1 MEYSFYDFLKLL
13 GSLALFLYG
22 MKIMSEGLQ
31 KFAGDRLRKILT
43 AMTTNRVTGVL
54 TGVLITALIQ
64 SSSATTV
71 MVVSFVN
78 AGLLTLSQSIGV
90 IMGAN
95 IGTTVT
101 SQLVSFNLSEI
112 APVFLMAG
120 VIMVLFMNNPT
131 VQKIGEVVLGF
142 GVLFMGLTSM
152 SSAMSVLRDSP
163 LITSYLQTLD
173 NHFLGVL
180 FGFIMTAILQSSSVT
195 VSIVLLMA
203 SQGLLSL
210 PICFFIILGCN
221 MGSCVSA
228 LLASLSGN
236 KGAKRAAMIHFLF
249 NVFGSI
255 IIFTGLSIALEPITN
270 FFLSISGGNLG
281 RSVANAHT
289 TFKIIEVLFMFPCT
303 PLVVALTEKIIP
315 GEDQK
320 VHHNEL
326 QYITEISLK
335 SPATMIPQA
344 KNELKRM
351 ADMAQENLDRSIKGF
366 LNQSDEYL
374 NKIYHREEDINN
386 VSHAITDYLVKSNQ
400 LSLPLADQKILGSM
414 FYVVN
419 DIERI
424 GDHAENFADY
434 TKTEL
439 KHNTGLTGDA
449 KEEIKKMYEAV
460 SKLLKLSLESFM
472 AQDGVNTQE
481 DKLAEIAALEA
492 SIDKMERRYQKHHI
506 KRLAK
511 GDCEPRA
518 GLLFSDMLSELERIA
533 DHSVNIAYSMSDEDE
548 DEMLAAEN
556 EALATNN

>member
-1 MEYSFYDFLKLL
+1 MNYTIILALMGGL
-13 GSLALFLYG
+13 GLFLYG
-22 MKIMSEGLQ
+22 MKLMSDGLE
-31 KFAGDRLRKILT
+31 KAAGAKLRRILEIF
-43 AMTTNRVTGVL
+43 TTNRL
-54 TGVLITALIQ
+54 TGMLVGIFFTAVIQ
-64 SSSATTV
+64 SSSAATV

-78 AGLLTLSQSIGV
+78 AGLMNLSQAAGV
-90 IMGAN
+90 ILGAN

-131 VQKIGEVVLGF
+131 VQKVGEVILGF

-180 FGFIMTAILQSSSVT
+180 FGFIMTAILQSSS
-195 VSIVLLMA
+195 
-203 SQGLLSL
+203 
-210 PICFFIILGCN
+210 
-221 MGSCVSA
+221 
-228 LLASLSGN
+228 
-236 KGAKRAAMIHFLF
+236 AMIHFLF

-255 IIFTGLSIALEPITN
+255 IIFTGLSFALTPITN

-303 PLVVALTEKIIP
+303 PLVVALTEKIIR
-315 GEDQK
+315 GKDEK
-320 VHHNEL
+320 VHHNDL

-344 KNELKRM
+344 KNELRRM
-351 ADMAQENLDRSIKGF
+351 ANMAQENLDHAIHGF
-366 LNQSDEYL
+366 LNQSDEFVD
-374 NKIYHREEDINN
+374 KIYHREEDINN

-424 GDHAENFADY
+424 GDHAENFADF
-434 TKTEL
+434 TKTEI

-449 KEEIKKMYEAV
+449 KEEIKKMYTAV
-460 SKLLKLSLESFM
+460 SKLLKLSLECFM
-472 AQDGVNTQE
+472 EQDGVNKPE
-481 DKLAEIAALEA
+481 EKLAEIAILEA

-511 GDCEPRA
+511 GECEPRA

-548 DEMLAAEN
+548 DEILAAES
-556 EALATNN
+556 EALTAKN

>member
-1 MEYSFYDFLKLL
+1 MDYTIILALMGGL
-13 GSLALFLYG
+13 GLFLYG
-22 MKIMSEGLQ
+22 MKLMSDGLE
-31 KFAGDRLRKILT
+31 KAAGAKLRRILEIF
-43 AMTTNRVTGVL
+43 TTNRL
-54 TGVLITALIQ
+54 TGMLVGIFFTAVIQ
-64 SSSATTV
+64 SSSAATV

-78 AGLLTLSQSIGV
+78 AGLMNLSQAAGV
-90 IMGAN
+90 ILGAN

-152 SSAMSVLRDSP
+152 SSAMSVLKDSP

-236 KGAKRAAMIHFLF
+236 KGAKRAAMIPFLF

>member
-1 MEYSFYDFLKLL
+1 MNYTIILALMGGL
-13 GSLALFLYG
+13 GLFLYG
-22 MKIMSEGLQ
+22 MKLMSDGLE
-31 KFAGDRLRKILT
+31 KAAGAKLRRILEIF
-43 AMTTNRVTGVL
+43 TTNRL
-54 TGVLITALIQ
+54 TGMLVGIFFTAVIQ
-64 SSSATTV
+64 SSSAATV

-78 AGLLTLSQSIGV
+78 AGLMNLSQAAGV
-90 IMGAN
+90 ILGAN

-120 VIMVLFMNNPT
+120 VIMVLFINNPT
-131 VQKIGEVVLGF
+131 VQKVGEVILGF

-163 LITSYLQTLD
+163 LITSYLQSLD
-173 NHFLGVL
+173 NHFLG
-180 FGFIMTAILQSSSVT
+180 
-195 VSIVLLMA
+195 VLLMA